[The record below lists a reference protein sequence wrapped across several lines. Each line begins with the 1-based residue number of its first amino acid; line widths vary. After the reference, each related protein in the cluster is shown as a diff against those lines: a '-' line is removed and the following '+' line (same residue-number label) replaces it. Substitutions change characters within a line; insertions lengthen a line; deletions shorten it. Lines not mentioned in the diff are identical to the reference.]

1 MNYLDTAISP
11 YKIIQQE
18 SKPKY
23 PIHVAIDPVNICN
36 HNCPKC
42 YFRKDSTADL
52 QIERDTRGHILEFD
66 VIKNLFDEIKGYTKS
81 ITLVGGGDPIV
92 HPKIKEIVD
101 YGNEC
106 GFEMGVV
113 TNGGLDRGLSNC
125 EWIRVSMDA
134 TTPEVYEYTHGVKDF
149 DVTLE
154 NIKKLVKTNKFVGV
168 SFLIYPENRHQTY
181 DAAVLAKSLGVK
193 YVQYK
198 PVYTDECGDEHVEYF
213 DEVAEEIN
221 KAKELQTED
230 FKVLDFWNR
239 VNDLT
244 GGKKDYSFCGVQ
256 DYVTQIGAD
265 GEVYICCIYKYNKA
279 YSFGNINQQSFGKI
293 WNGAVRNKKCN
304 IDISKCPPCFY
315 NKQNEIIEYM
325 RSEKIHENFI

>member
-1 MNYLDTAISP
+1 MNYQDTAISP
-11 YKIIQQE
+11 YKIIQQPAF
-18 SKPKY
+18 PKY
-23 PIHVAIDPVNICN
+23 PIHVALDPVNICN

-52 QIERDTRGHILEFD
+52 KIERDTRGYTLDFE
-66 VIKNLFDEIKGYTKS
+66 VIKKLFDEIKGYTKA

-101 YGNEC
+101 YGNAC

-113 TNGGLDRGLSNC
+113 TNGGIDKGLENC

-134 TTPEVYEYTHGVKDF
+134 TTSEVYEYTHGVKTF

-168 SFLIYPENRHQTY
+168 SFLIYPENKHQTY

-193 YVQYK
+193 YVQFK
-198 PVYTDECGDEHVEYF
+198 PVYTDECGNEHKEYF
-213 DEVAEEIN
+213 DEVVSEI
-221 KAKELQTED
+221 KRAKLLETED
-230 FKVLDFWNR
+230 FKVLDFWDR

-244 GGKKDYSFCGVQ
+244 YRPKEYSTCGVQ
-256 DYVTQIGAD
+256 DFVTQIGAD
-265 GEVYICCIYKYNKA
+265 GEVYICCIYKYNKN
-279 YSFGNINQQSFGKI
+279 YSFGNINEKSFSEI
-293 WNGAVRNKKCN
+293 WNGAIREKKSK
-304 IDISKCPPCFY
+304 IDVKKCPPCFY
-315 NKQNEIIEYM
+315 NKQNEIIEYK
-325 RSEKIHENFI
+325 RSDKIHENFI